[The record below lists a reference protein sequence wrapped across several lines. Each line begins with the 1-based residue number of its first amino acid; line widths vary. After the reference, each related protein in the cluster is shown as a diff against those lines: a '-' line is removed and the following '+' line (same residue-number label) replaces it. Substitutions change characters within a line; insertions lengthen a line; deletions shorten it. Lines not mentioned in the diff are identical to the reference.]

1 MPKSITV
8 RKPDGSPYTYK
19 NVPDNVTQEEAQA
32 RANRE
37 FSVQS
42 ETVDKTPDV
51 TVTKIGDREITQ
63 PQQPESSG
71 FMRGLGLVGRAVAPY
86 AAAAGTGAAAG
97 APFAGV
103 GAIPGAIA
111 GVTAYTAAQLA
122 DALLMGGRG
131 QEAIERGLT
140 AAGLPEPSN
149 AMENVGIAGI
159 RGMMGGG
166 ALASQA
172 QRYANTLRATL
183 PAAPNL
189 QLSPLTARER
199 IFDIMGKRPDV
210 QMVAG
215 GLGASGSQAARE
227 VGLPEP
233 IPTLV
238 GVGTSAL
245 PYASVGGMQRG
256 LQTAA
261 ETIRGVPSQVR
272 QAVSQVRGTSPPP
285 PPPPATTTMLPN
297 KVRADNVSRLEREG
311 IPVSPGQRSGAPL
324 TQTMESTM
332 AYLPGSTGQAAKFQD
347 LQHRA
352 FTQALLRHAGIESD
366 VASPEVLRAAQ
377 EKFGQRYADLESQT
391 VLTSGSNKLFNEL
404 AKIETEYGRGFSSQM
419 RKQFLTIRDDL
430 LNWSAG
436 TPRPGQN
443 FQRMQ
448 EELSAEISKAAR
460 SDAPGSERYRQA
472 MQGLRRALFDL
483 MEQNTPPKIA
493 QQWREINRQYAIFK
507 TIEESM
513 LDPSQQTLN
522 TNFINPKVVAR
533 EQKSALPSEWTRGDP
548 TIDSFT
554 NLVKAGAALI
564 PDPIPNSGT
573 AQRML
578 AQDLLT
584 GGGQMFGLTGGGT
597 GLQRLGQFA
606 RGGVGTA
613 ASVTAVDP
621 VLGLGVPNL
630 VSRTWYRQPQP
641 STPVAAPSAIQSQT
655 QRQKTRRERMAD
667 ALSRSQ

>member
-8 RKPDGSPYTYK
+8 KKPDGTPYTYR
-19 NVPDNVTQEEAQA
+19 NVPDNVTQEQAQA
-32 RANRE
+32 RANKE
-37 FSVQS
+37 FAAPQGVAD
-42 ETVDKTPDV
+42 TTPDV
-51 TVTKIGDREITQ
+51 TVTKIGDREIT
-63 PQQPESSG
+63 PLQQPESSG

-103 GAIPGAIA
+103 GAIPGAVA
-111 GVTAYTAAQLA
+111 GITAYTAAQLA
-122 DALLMGGRG
+122 DALLMGGKG
-131 QEAIERGLT
+131 QEAVERGLT
-140 AAGLPEPSN
+140 AAGLPEPSG
-149 AMENVGIAGI
+149 ALENVGIAGI

-172 QRYANTLRATL
+172 QRYANTLRATP

-189 QLSPLTARER
+189 QVSPLTAKER

-215 GLGASGSQAARE
+215 GLGAGGSQAARE

-238 GVGTSAL
+238 GMGTSAI
-245 PYASVGGMQRG
+245 PYTSVGGIQRG
-256 LQTAA
+256 LQSAA
-261 ETIRGVPSQVR
+261 ETIRGVPAKVQ
-272 QAVSQVRGTSPPP
+272 QAVSQVRGAPPP
-285 PPPPATTTMLPN
+285 PPPPPSSRTTTMPPN
-297 KVRADNVSRLEREG
+297 KIRTENVSRLEREG
-311 IPVSPGQRSGAPL
+311 IPVSPAQRSGAPL
-324 TQTMESTM
+324 SQTMESVM
-332 AYLPGSTGQAAKFQD
+332 RYLPASTGEASKFMD

-352 FTQALLRHAGIESD
+352 FTQALLRRAGIESD
-366 VASPEVLRAAQ
+366 TASPEVLRAAQ
-377 EKFGQRYADLESQT
+377 EKFGQRYANLESQT
-391 VLTSGSNKLFNEL
+391 VLTGGSNKLFNKL
-404 AKIETEYGRGFSSQM
+404 ADIESEYGRGFSDQM
-419 RKQFLTIRDDL
+419 RTQFLTMRDDL
-430 LNWSAG
+430 LNWAAG
-436 TPRPGQN
+436 TPRRGQN
-443 FQRMQ
+443 YQRMQ

-472 MQGLRRALFDL
+472 LQGLRRALFDL

-522 TNFINPKVVAR
+522 TNFINPKVIAR
-533 EQKSALPSEWTRGDP
+533 EQKSALPDEWTRGDP

-573 AQRML
+573 AQRMF
-578 AQDLLT
+578 AQDILT
-584 GGGQMFGLTGGGT
+584 GGRQMFSSPSGPVVGAAQGMAGLGT
-597 GLQRLGQFA
+597 QAAATAIDPFL
-606 RGGVGTA
+606 GVGIPYTT
-613 ASVTAVDP
+613 SKF
-621 VLGLGVPNL
+621 
-630 VSRTWYRQPQP
+630 WYRQPQIDG
-641 STPVAAPSAIQSQT
+641 PVVAPSVIQSQT

-667 ALSRSQ
+667 ALSRSN